1 MIDKKKVIE
10 YMESIYRYFPH
21 IEFIGIDLNGEMIFT
36 VKAKGHCFITSDKL
50 QRTTCENCGR
60 KYQKYTPSAVDK
72 VYKGERHGKLT
83 IIKAAYIYD
92 PEDITIDKPSLYQ
105 RVICQCD
112 CGNFIIPRLSTVLN
126 GKSKSCGCCDKN
138 RKPKVPYPYD
148 LSFYEMEYK
157 K

>member
-36 VKAKGHCFITSDKL
+36 
-50 QRTTCENCGR
+50 
-60 KYQKYTPSAVDK
+60 
-72 VYKGERHGKLT
+72 
-83 IIKAAYIYD
+83 IKA
-92 PEDITIDKPSLYQ
+92 
-105 RVICQCD
+105 
-112 CGNFIIPRLSTVLN
+112 
-126 GKSKSCGCCDKN
+126 
-138 RKPKVPYPYD
+138 KVPYPYD